1 VVEDSANPDST
12 PLVINNVGQII
23 SGATSAV
30 DANSGLQLVSSSTSA
45 PNGSVTLSFYDGSGF
60 GNNATYRSRRARGSS
75 TAPEVVQAG
84 DLLGSVAFHGH
95 DGSKFIPA
103 ANIVSLVDGTPG
115 TNDMPGALAFRTTSD
130 GAATVT
136 ERMRI
141 TSAGN
146 VGINTSTPTARLT
159 VAHNDTT
166 DAVRI
171 TQEGSGNALV
181 VEDSANPDSTPLVVN
196 SSGQIISGATTA
208 FNANAGLQ
216 LTADSSTAPNSAIV
230 LRRCTDDSGTTSLNF
245 LKTRGTSSALSAAQ
259 SNDAVGTVAFA
270 AYDGTNNGACA
281 NIIAEVDGP
290 VSTGATPGR
299 LRISTTAAGSNV
311 VTERMRIDSAG
322 NVGINTTSP
331 AERLDVNGTVKAAG
345 FSGPLTGNVTG
356 NVTGNLTGTASAI
369 ADSTVTDAKVA
380 AGAAIADTK
389 LATISTAGK
398 VSNSAT
404 TATNANT
411 ASAIVAR
418 DASGNFSA
426 GTITAS
432 LSGNVTGNLTGTAS
446 AIADGSVST
455 AKIVDGNV
463 TLAKLV
469 TAVQQALVPAGAVQA
484 FAMNS
489 APTGWLAADG
499 SNVDRTTYAALFA
512 AISTTYGVGDGSTTF
527 ALPDLRGI
535 FVRGSG
541 SQTISGTTYNKT
553 FGAKEGDAIR
563 NITGTHTDTN
573 SNPDNFTGA
582 FKSAGTQSQ
591 FLGSNS
597 NFATGQ
603 IVGFDASNVVPTANE
618 NRPANIALLY
628 CIKF

>member
-1 VVEDSANPDST
+1 LRIST
-12 PLVINNVGQII
+12 TAAGSNV
-23 SGATSAV
+23 
-30 DANSGLQLVSSSTSA
+30 
-45 PNGSVTLSFYDGSGF
+45 
-60 GNNATYRSRRARGSS
+60 
-75 TAPEVVQAG
+75 
-84 DLLGSVAFHGH
+84 
-95 DGSKFIPA
+95 
-103 ANIVSLVDGTPG
+103 
-115 TNDMPGALAFRTTSD
+115 
-130 GAATVT
+130 VT

-146 VGINTSTPTARLT
+146 VGINTTSPTARLT

-208 FNANAGLQ
+208 FNAAAGFQ
-216 LTADSSTAPNSAIV
+216 ITSDSASAPNSNIAV
-230 LRRCTDDSGTTSLNF
+230 RRNQD
-245 LKTRGTSSALSAAQ
+245 SSADAGSLIMLKARGALASPTIVQSGDSLGQVIFRGYEGVAVNGITAARI
-259 SNDAVGTVAFA
+259 
-270 AYDGTNNGACA
+270 NGAC
-281 NIIAEVDGP
+281 DGTP
-290 VSTGATPGR
+290 STNDMPGR
-299 LRISTTAAGSNV
+299 LEFSTTADGSSE
-311 VTERMRIDSAG
+311 VTERMRITSAG
-322 NVGINTTSP
+322 NIGINTTSP
-331 AERLDVNGTVKAAG
+331 TERLDVNGTVKATA

-369 ADSTVTDAKVA
+369 ADSAVTNDKVA
-380 AGAAIADTK
+380 AGAGIVDTK
-389 LATISTAGK
+389 LATIATPLK

-404 TATNANT
+404 TATNLNT